1 MKPSTSVVIWLTE
14 LALLCLVYSFIC
26 FFMPDVWLY
35 DIYTD
40 TFGFLTEAQWYD
52 RYIFALSILSLLLTT
67 LLIWLFA
74 RYRLKCQPYKE

>member
-26 FFMPDVWLY
+26 LVMPDVWLY

-74 RYRLKCQPYKE
+74 RYRLKRPPYKE